1 MKGNPQKPKKKPNL
15 DPKEL
20 DDYEPGTTKAQYFE
34 ALRIVS
40 KPKNKPTNEFPEKPS
55 QA

>member
-1 MKGNPQKPKKKPNL
+1 MMAKKEPKKNL

-20 DDYEPGTTKAQYFE
+20 EDYEPGTTKAQFFE

-40 KPKNKPTNEFPEKPS
+40 KPKDKPTNESPAKPS